1 MAHTIDAL
9 QYLAHPEKYPAAPV
23 CVVFGDESFL
33 RRQAIQE
40 LRQRA
45 LGSDDAEFSL
55 TRFDGDAAQ
64 MRDVLDELS
73 TVALFGGGNRL
84 VVIDNADDFVSKQR
98 ASLEDYVAKPKAS
111 GTLVLEVTTWPK
123 TTRLYKAVDSSG
135 LQIDCK
141 TPDARSTT
149 KWLAG
154 WAKSRHQARLE
165 TAAAEAMLDLVGPE
179 LGLLDQELAKLA
191 VSVKPGEPITAELV
205 DQLVGGWRSQTAWDM
220 IDAALAGNPREA
232 LAQLD
237 RLLLAG
243 ENAIGVLAQIAST
256 LRRFAAA
263 TRLIQEAEENRQ
275 RITLRQALE
284 QAGVRS
290 FIVAK
295 AEQQLRHLGRQ
306 RAARLYR
313 WLLEAD
319 LDLKGSSALP
329 PRIVLERLIV
339 RLAAPAAAIEPR
351 QPALG

>member
-9 QYLAHPEKYPAAPV
+9 EFLAHSEKYPAAPV
-23 CVVFGDESFL
+23 SVVFGDEAFL
-33 RRQAIQE
+33 RRQTIQE
-40 LRQRA
+40 LRHQT
-45 LGSDDAEFSL
+45 LGSDDADFSL
-55 TRFDGDAAQ
+55 TRFDGASAD

-73 TVALFGGGNRL
+73 TVALFGGGRRL
-84 VVIDNADDFVSKQR
+84 VVVDNADEFVSKQR
-98 ASLEDYVAKPKAS
+98 AALEDYVARPKTS
-111 GTLVLEVTTWPK
+111 GILVLEVATWPK
-123 TTRLYKAVDSSG
+123 TTRLYKAVDAGG

-141 TPDARSTT
+141 TPDARATT
-149 KWLAG
+149 KWLAA
-154 WAKSRHQARLE
+154 WAKTRHQAKLE

-191 VSVKPGEPITAELV
+191 VSVKPGEPITSELV

-220 IDAALAGNPREA
+220 IDAALAGKPREA

-243 ENAIGVLAQIAST
+243 ENAIGVLAQIAAS

-275 RITLRQALE
+275 RIGLRQALE

-290 FIVAK
+290 FIAAK
-295 AEQQLRHLGRQ
+295 AEQQLRHLGRH
-306 RAARLYR
+306 RASRLYR

-319 LDLKGSSALP
+319 LDLKGASALP

-339 RLAAPAAAIEPR
+339 RLATPVNAGGEPQSTNR
-351 QPALG
+351 